1 MFPQFIFFNKVGQLH
16 LPRSHLGP
24 GEIQRLINLLILCFI
39 IVTLVSRVILGRLLF
54 MDQLKDTRAGSKNT
68 SSSSIHLFILLIL
81 LFVPSAQNNFLKLGG
96 VDWKA
101 EVKAEPGV
109 WSHLLIITVC
119 SSTSRFSKG
128 KGSHGSRTWI
138 KDWNRRLSTLL
149 DALLLLGQNLSHKS
163 TGRQGFPQN
172 RACYAACASG
182 YS

>member
-24 GEIQRLINLLILCFI
+24 GEIQRLINLIFFLFLFLIPIFILLILRII

-68 SSSSIHLFILLIL
+68 SSSSSIHFFILLIL
-81 LFVPSAQNNFLKLGG
+81 LFISSAQNNLLKLGG

-128 KGSHGSRTWI
+128 KGSDGSRTWI

-149 DALLLLGQNLSHKS
+149 DALLLLL
-163 TGRQGFPQN
+163 
-172 RACYAACASG
+172 
-182 YS
+182 